1 MNKNGHMINLNYCP
15 SCYHFRPPRTSHC
28 AECDNCVERFDHH
41 CLWMG
46 TCVGKRN
53 YRFFFFLI
61 HLQTLSCLFQIC
73 VCTIYVVKQ
82 YKNEGFKTNDR
93 NTFVIV
99 LSVLMFYDLMFL
111 AFFLVKL
118 CIVHSWLLSSNT
130 SFYEYIKKKNISAIK
145 TNPYN
150 KGCCR
155 NLYLNLFKQ
164 IPKARVDLRVERTDL
179 KKEESEVKIYHKE

>member
-1 MNKNGHMINLNYCP
+1 MINLNYCP

-82 YKNEGFKTNDR
+82 YKDEGFKTNDR

-130 SFYEYIKKKNISAIK
+130 SFYEYIKKKKS
-145 TNPYN
+145 
-150 KGCCR
+150 
-155 NLYLNLFKQ
+155 F
-164 IPKARVDLRVERTDL
+164 
-179 KKEESEVKIYHKE
+179 